1 MKLTILETGLPPA
14 PLQSDWPR
22 YPAMFEALI
31 SPHSPGLVCES
42 LAISQGAP
50 FPALEDVEAILVTGS
65 AAGVYEDHPWMQPLF
80 DFIRKAGEANIPQIG
95 VCFGHQAIAKA
106 MGARVE
112 KAEKG
117 WGIGRHVY
125 EVCTRP
131 DWMDGFDGTHFALGV
146 SHQDQ
151 VLSRPEGAERVAAS
165 SFTPFAALDYGDMPA
180 ISFQGH
186 PEFSAGFCRA
196 LYDVRRGTAF
206 PEAFVE
212 QASRSLETPVDN
224 DLVGQWMGRFLNERV
239 NAKDFMPDH

>member
-1 MKLTILETGLPPA
+1 MRLTIIETGLPPA
-14 PLQSDWPR
+14 AIREDWPR

-31 SPHSPGLVCES
+31 APHCPGLVCES
-42 LAISQGAP
+42 IPVSEGAR
-50 FPALEDVEAILVTGS
+50 FPALDEVEAVLVTGS

-80 DFIRKAGEANIPQIG
+80 DFIRQAGGAGIPQIG

-106 MGARVE
+106 MGAQVD
-112 KAEKG
+112 KSDKG

-131 DWMDGFDGTHFALGV
+131 DWMDGFDGTHFSLGV

-151 VLSRPEGAERVAAS
+151 VLSLPDGARRVAAS
-165 SFTPFAALDYGDMPA
+165 SFTPYAALDYGNIPA

-206 PEAFVE
+206 PEDFVDE
-212 QASRSLETPVDN
+212 ASRSLETPVDN
-224 DLVGQWMGRFLNERV
+224 ELVGQWMGRFLAEKV
-239 NAKDFMPDH
+239 NARDLMIGH